1 VWPMLHVDDT
11 SIGTYEFGSVE
22 GADLPIFLGNV
33 TATRP
38 LAFTETPT
46 VLLADGTPLAPTSTL
61 MIPGI
66 STSDQVFEGN
76 IDPNVNF
83 VVDNVTSVGP
93 GFVDVHAD
101 AGGHPSGSLGHAP
114 VLDGTNTNVIVP
126 LSPMI
131 GLPVTPTVWPM
142 LHADTD
148 GNGLYEY
155 LMIPGVDL
163 PVVYNGAV
171 VATSATISGSVID
184 PVAPTVDVSLTPALT
199 VTTTVT
205 TEGTADVTAEPT
217 EEATSDATD
226 EATAEPTEEVT
237 GEPTEEATA
246 DVTAE
251 PTAEETAAP

>member
-1 VWPMLHVDDT
+1 
-11 SIGTYEFGSVE
+11 
-22 GADLPIFLGNV
+22 V

-38 LAFTETPT
+38 MAFTETPT
-46 VLLADGTPLAPTSTL
+46 VLLADGMPLTVTSTL

-66 STSDQVFEGN
+66 SASDQVFEGN

-114 VLDGTNTNVIVP
+114 VLDGTNTGVIVP

-171 VATSATISGSVID
+171 VATSATISGSVFD
-184 PVAPTVDVSLTPALT
+184 PVAPTGVATIDVSLTPALT
-199 VTTTVT
+199 VTTTAT
-205 TEGTADVTAEPT
+205 AEGTADVTAEPT

-246 DVTAE
+246 DVTVE
-251 PTAEETAAP
+251 PTEEATAAP